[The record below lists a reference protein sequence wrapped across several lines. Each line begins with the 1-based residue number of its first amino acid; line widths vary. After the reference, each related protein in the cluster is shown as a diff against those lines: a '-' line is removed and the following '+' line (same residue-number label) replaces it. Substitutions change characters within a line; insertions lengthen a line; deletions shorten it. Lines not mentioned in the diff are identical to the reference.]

1 MLESAF
7 LFIGFQNLYKTDS
20 KGLINESDTN
30 KCEILAIKKSNGGTY
45 CISHYPMCAKIMG
58 AADCVDDGTPGYGS
72 ELFQT
77 NAAGTI
83 AYIVSD
89 KEKFVRID
97 LSGSNPNN
105 YTQKVLDT
113 SEQFKRNFVVNEI
126 GEAYFRYNIYLLN
139 GNTFKVQTPNQTPFS
154 CVITGPTGTSEQN
167 DFFYTYDTTGQIVPE
182 GKLSQGGSINAIR
195 KFKRLS
201 AVDFQDTAIYSDT
214 VAFPRYLGWDRC
226 HGRNT
231 IKTSN
236 NIYTFAGMAFLS
248 ANPPWT
254 NSIKH
259 LTASQHPTDIEFA
272 AFGNLN
278 QIFLTDGGF
287 ILWGKSAN
295 NFDGIQKY
303 TEAGGI
309 KSTILPANN
318 DYSIS
323 NMTVSLAGKITFTGK
338 RNSGNVKVIGV
349 IDPATNFISINKT
362 NVAVDISS
370 IEAVS
375 KVDK

>member
-1 MLESAF
+1 
-7 LFIGFQNLYKTDS
+7 
-20 KGLINESDTN
+20 
-30 KCEILAIKKSNGGTY
+30 
-45 CISHYPMCAKIMG
+45 
-58 AADCVDDGTPGYGS
+58 
-72 ELFQT
+72 
-77 NAAGTI
+77 
-83 AYIVSD
+83 
-89 KEKFVRID
+89 
-97 LSGSNPNN
+97 
-105 YTQKVLDT
+105 
-113 SEQFKRNFVVNEI
+113 
-126 GEAYFRYNIYLLN
+126 
-139 GNTFKVQTPNQTPFS
+139 
-154 CVITGPTGTSEQN
+154 
-167 DFFYTYDTTGQIVPE
+167 
-182 GKLSQGGSINAIR
+182 LSQGGSINAIR